1 MTTLGTSQN
10 ERPVFFEGDG
20 EMLFGIFSEPTGDAK
35 GIAVIAV
42 PGGGW
47 IPSTHRNGMWVRLAR
62 ALAADGY
69 HMLRFDWH
77 GVGESSGYL
86 EHYELSEP
94 FTGDIAAA
102 VEFLVAQGIDRI
114 VLVGTCFGGRTVNA
128 STAHVTNLIG
138 LAMFS
143 APLRDKPK
151 AEDLQKRSIVWFI
164 KQALQPK
171 VIKGLFEKR
180 RRRTYMRLLK
190 LKTQSIINKVL
201 RRSNTRATT
210 SRRPQIA
217 STAYLQPLE
226 DVTALGLPILLV
238 YGDGDDYYEDFV
250 NARDR
255 GQLGEIME
263 RAGDK
268 MTSIVVPGDLHSFAS
283 LDAQDLTV
291 RTVRE
296 WLAATY

>member
-10 ERPVFFEGDG
+10 ETPVFFPADG
-20 EMLFGIFSEPTGDAK
+20 ETLFGILSEPIADPK
-35 GIAVIAV
+35 GVAIIAV

-77 GVGESSGYL
+77 GVGESSGLL
-86 EHYELSEP
+86 EHYELAEP
-94 FTGDIAAA
+94 FTSDIAAA
-102 VEFLVAQGIDRI
+102 ADYLSSIGMTRI

-128 STAHVTNLIG
+128 STAHVSNLVA

-151 AEDLQKRSIVWFI
+151 AEDLQKHSLGWFI

-190 LKTQSIINKVL
+190 LKTQSIVNKLL
-201 RRSNTRATT
+201 RRSTNRNTSST
-210 SRRPQIA
+210 RPQIA
-217 STAYLQPLE
+217 STAYLQPLDE
-226 DVTALGLPILLV
+226 VTSNGVPVLLV
-238 YGDGDDYYEDFV
+238 YGDGDDYYPDFV

-263 RAGDK
+263 RAGDI
-268 MTSIVVPGDLHSFAS
+268 MTTIVVPGDLHSFAS
-283 LDAQDLTV
+283 LESQDLTV
-291 RTVRE
+291 ATVRE
-296 WLAATY
+296 WLAKLF

>member
-1 MTTLGTSQN
+1 MTVLGTSQN
-10 ERPVFFEGDG
+10 ETPVFFPADD
-20 EMLFGIFSEPTGDAK
+20 EMLFGILSEPTVEPK
-35 GIAVIAV
+35 GIGIIAV

-69 HMLRFDWH
+69 HTLRFDWH
-77 GVGESSGYL
+77 GVGESSGLL
-86 EHYELSEP
+86 EHYELAEP

-102 VEFLVAQGIDRI
+102 AEFLASKGLDRI

-128 STAHVTNLIG
+128 STSHVTNLAA

-143 APLRDKPK
+143 APLRDKPN
-151 AEDLQKRSIVWFI
+151 AEDLQKRSIGWFV
-164 KQALQPK
+164 KQAMQPK

-180 RRRTYMRLLK
+180 RRRTYLRLLK
-190 LKTQSIINKVL
+190 LKTQSILNKIL
-201 RRSNTRATT
+201 RRSTARQT
-210 SRRPQIA
+210 SSQRPQIA
-217 STAYLQPLE
+217 STAYLQPLDE
-226 DVTALGLPILLV
+226 VTDRGLPVLLV
-238 YGDGDDYYEDFV
+238 YGDGDDYYPDFV

-263 RAGDK
+263 RAGDN
-268 MTSIVVPGDLHSFAS
+268 MTSIVVPGDLHSFATLES
-283 LDAQDLTV
+283 QDLTV

-296 WLAATY
+296 WLATLF